1 MENAYGIGVTNR
13 YQLFLDTEDDP
24 LEELKRQEQEKEA
37 KKKTKL
43 SEKENKGKP
52 EPKGKL
58 PPVQR
63 KTIKETQ
70 NLKTPDLAK
79 NKEDFNKNKPRSTG
93 DRPNK
98 FNNENREE
106 RNNRKNRE
114 DKPGDYQRPV
124 FREDRGGENR
134 FERRDREFRTD
145 NKEFRGDGS
154 GEGRGRGGR
163 GGMSGR
169 GGMNRGGR
177 GGERG
182 GERGERGERA
192 DRGPPRSGRGGY
204 DGRGKR
210 EFDRQSGSDKTGI
223 KPVNKRE
230 GGGAHNWGSHRD
242 EFEEVSHHQSQ
253 HNPDEEWSNEKPEEF
268 SAETGENKEST
279 ETPRGEND
287 ESAAHIEEEQREMTL
302 DEYKALKGNRQKPI
316 YNLRK
321 AGEGEDPSQWK
332 KMYALTKKKEGE
344 EEEEEEEYDSSD
356 YPQRAGRQKQVLDIA
371 YVFKDRPGR
380 GGGGGPRGRGGRGM
394 RGGGAPHSMPPA
406 AHANAEGAPRPA
418 GPGQMRDR
426 DRGDRD
432 GSRNSRQ
439 IAPKVDDEKDFP
451 QLG

>member
-52 EPKGKL
+52 EVKGKL

-70 NLKTPDLAK
+70 NLKSPDVVK
-79 NKEDFNKNKPRSTG
+79 NKEDFNKNKPRPTG
-93 DRPNK
+93 DRPSK

-114 DKPGDYQRPV
+114 EKTGDYQRPV

-145 NKEFRGDGS
+145 NKEFRGDGG

-163 GGMSGR
+163 GGR

-177 GGERG
+177 GGDRGERG
-182 GERGERGERA
+182 GERGE
-192 DRGPPRSGRGGY
+192 RGPPRSGRGGY

-210 EFDRQSGSDKTGI
+210 EFDRQSGSDKT
-223 KPVNKRE
+223 
-230 GGGAHNWGSHRD
+230 
-242 EFEEVSHHQSQ
+242 EVSHHQTQ
-253 HNPDEEWSNEKPEEF
+253 NNADESGEWSNEKPDDY
-268 SAETGENKEST
+268 SAETGDNKESSD
-279 ETPRGEND
+279 TPRGEND
-287 ESAAHIEEEQREMTL
+287 DTAHIEEEQREMTL

-321 AGEGEDPSQWK
+321 AGEGEDPTQWK
-332 KMYALTKKKEGE
+332 KMYTLTKKKEGE

-380 GGGGGPRGRGGRGM
+380 GGGGGRGRGGRGM
-394 RGGGAPHSMPPA
+394 RGGGGAPHSVPPA
-406 AHANAEGAPRPA
+406 TNADGVSRPP
-418 GPGQMRDR
+418 GGGQMR
-426 DRGDRD
+426 DRD